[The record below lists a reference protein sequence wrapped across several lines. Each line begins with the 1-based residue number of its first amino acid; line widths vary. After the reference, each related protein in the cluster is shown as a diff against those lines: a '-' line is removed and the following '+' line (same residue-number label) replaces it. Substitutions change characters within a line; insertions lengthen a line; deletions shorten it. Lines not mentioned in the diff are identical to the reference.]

1 MARRTIVVWADG
13 VPVKVAIEDGE
24 PSSSPGDPVSAPPSR
39 ERHAFAVA
47 VQQATALTPLTEEVR
62 HRVEARS
69 RMCADCGSPA
79 DVIHRLR
86 TDPVPEE
93 RELVILCETCH
104 RARHAAVAGPVL
116 EAARDAADRGL
127 SEGAVHVPNEVKKR
141 APWPPR
147 SPDDEERIER
157 VPASAVL
164 KGREIKS

>member
-13 VPVKVAIEDGE
+13 VPVKVAIEDAD
-24 PSSSPGDPVSAPPSR
+24 PTDSPGDPVSFPLSR

-47 VQQATALTPLTEEVR
+47 VQQATALTPLPDDVR
-62 HRVEARS
+62 HRVETRS
-69 RMCADCGSPA
+69 RTCADCGCPA

-86 TDPVPEE
+86 TDSVHAE
-93 RELVILCETCH
+93 RELVVLCESCH

-127 SEGAVHVPNEVKKR
+127 SEGVVHVPNEVKKR

-147 SPDDEERIER
+147 SPDEEERIG
-157 VPASAVL
+157 S
-164 KGREIKS
+164 